1 MGRSGGVRMGRDIL
15 LETGEEEWDEELED
29 RQEGDSDWTVRKD

>member
-1 MGRSGGVRMGRDIL
+1 MEGGLAGCWGDIL